1 MKGYLSHD
9 AQLKTTLHY
18 QRYGSGPRVVLAF
31 HGYGQGHGHWRS
43 LVAALSEQRVSV
55 YAFDLFYH
63 GQSRLGRADAPL
75 TKQRLG
81 DLLADFLREQQIDT
95 FGLLA
100 FSMGAKFAL
109 TAAERFPDK
118 VEQLWLITPDGL
130 QRQLWYTLAT
140 APPFMR
146 GLLGR
151 TVLRPQRL
159 LGFIDTLRERRLVD
173 AGLVRFA
180 EWQLDSREKRLR
192 IYRSWVGF
200 RKLTFSLKTLAR
212 VLNRRP
218 TPVTFFLGRHDQVIS
233 HAGLQRFTAS
243 LRNAR
248 TVLLDTGHAGL
259 IYEVAAYV
267 RRHAEV
273 EW

>member
-1 MKGYLSHD
+1 M
-9 AQLKTTLHY
+9 KTTLHF

-43 LVAALSEQRVSV
+43 LVSVLGEQRVSV

-63 GQSRLGRADAPL
+63 GQSRLSRTDAPL

-81 DLLADFLREQQIDT
+81 ELLADFLREQQIDT

-109 TAAERFPDK
+109 TAAERFPEK
-118 VEQLWLITPDGL
+118 VEQLWLLAPDGL
-130 QRQLWYTLAT
+130 QRQFWYSLAT
-140 APPFMR
+140 TPPFMR
-146 GLLGR
+146 NLLGR

-159 LGFIDTLRERRLVD
+159 LGFIDSLRQRRLVD

-200 RKLTFSLKTLAR
+200 RKLTFSLKALAR
-212 VLNRRP
+212 LLNKRP
-218 TPVTFFLGRHDQVIS
+218 TPVTFFLGRHDQVIP
-233 HAGLQRFTAS
+233 HAGLQQFIAT
-243 LRNAR
+243 LTNAR

-267 RRHAEV
+267 HRHPEAQ
-273 EW
+273 W